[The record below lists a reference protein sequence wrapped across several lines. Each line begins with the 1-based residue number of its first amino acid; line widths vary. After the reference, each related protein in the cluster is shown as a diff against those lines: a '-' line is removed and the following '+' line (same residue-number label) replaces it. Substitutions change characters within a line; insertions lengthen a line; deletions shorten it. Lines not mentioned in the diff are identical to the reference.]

1 MLKNRVRSPVVKPI
15 ILDSYLAM
23 IRNGVGANMFRS
35 VYAEVDGK
43 RKDVLYD
50 GVLSCAFF
58 VSSVLVIF
66 GLTKRSHATVDGTV
80 RDLEESGWRRIR
92 KPKPGA
98 VLVWEMR
105 RYQDGSRHRHIG
117 FYVGHGRAV
126 SNDTPTRVLI
136 EHHWKY
142 RGEREL
148 DSIWWHR
155 KLYKR

>member
-1 MLKNRVRSPVVKPI
+1 
-15 ILDSYLAM
+15 M
-23 IRNGVGANMFRS
+23 IRNGVGANMFRNI
-35 VYAEVDGK
+35 YAEVGGK

-66 GLTKRSHATVDGTV
+66 GLIKKSHATVDGTV

-92 KPKPGA
+92 KPKPGS
-98 VLVWEMR
+98 VIIWEMR
-105 RYQDGSRHRHIG
+105 KYQDGSQHRHIG

-136 EHHWKY
+136 EHHWNYHGK
-142 RGEREL
+142 REL

-155 KLYKR
+155 KLYKS